1 MHDVGHDVGE
11 SGPAP
16 WLRAFVDAG
25 LVALERRLAAE
36 SGWTSSTSRLG
47 PRMRTSDRP
56 ELYRR
61 ECVPSAG

>member
-1 MHDVGHDVGE
+1 MHDLGHDVGE

-36 SGWTSSTSRLG
+36 IRMDELDEP
-47 PRMRTSDRP
+47 PRTAD
-56 ELYRR
+56 
-61 ECVPSAG
+61 AD